1 MAEDDFDKAFEG
13 HDDEDEDE
21 TEEAAEDAE
30 FESED
35 DDEEEDGDVDPNDED
50 FSEEWSEVPLPKKEE
65 PDVAQRK
72 IARIVGPAIV
82 VLVIAGVA
90 AGIYFSGVINMVT
103 EMLKSEETEEV
114 AEGEGEEAGEEEKN
128 PFADKE
134 EEPEEELPAEPEE
147 VEAYE
152 ETVKVM
158 VRIKK
163 PAELWVNGVKQG
175 RKRTKKA
182 QLVLTPGEHT
192 FRALAKRG
200 GLEMVLDIPPS
211 NSDRRD

>member
-13 HDDEDEDE
+13 HDDEEDE

-35 DDEEEDGDVDPNDED
+35 DDEEEGGDVDPNDED

-72 IARIVGPAIV
+72 IMRILGPAIV

-103 EMLKSEETEEV
+103 EMLNSEETEEV
-114 AEGEGEEAGEEEKN
+114 AEG
-128 PFADKE
+128 D
-134 EEPEEELPAEPEE
+134 
-147 VEAYE
+147 
-152 ETVKVM
+152 
-158 VRIKK
+158 
-163 PAELWVNGVKQG
+163 
-175 RKRTKKA
+175 
-182 QLVLTPGEHT
+182 
-192 FRALAKRG
+192 RG
-200 GLEMVLDIPPS
+200 GDGQCAEGIIYL
-211 NSDRRD
+211 

>member
-72 IARIVGPAIV
+72 IMRIVGPAIV

-103 EMLKSEETEEV
+103 EMLKSEETEE
-114 AEGEGEEAGEEEKN
+114 AAAG
-128 PFADKE
+128 P
-134 EEPEEELPAEPEE
+134 
-147 VEAYE
+147 
-152 ETVKVM
+152 
-158 VRIKK
+158 
-163 PAELWVNGVKQG
+163 
-175 RKRTKKA
+175 RTWA
-182 QLVLTPGEHT
+182 WASRLL
-192 FRALAKRG
+192 
-200 GLEMVLDIPPS
+200 
-211 NSDRRD
+211 